1 MSQPIKDAFGS
12 FIGCVVA
19 LCVARAWITI
29 VVALMITIA
38 ASLHLVTNLKINT
51 DNEDMLSEELQFR
64 QNAIAIDRAFPQ
76 LDDTLLIVLETG
88 NPDVAD
94 EKTIT
99 FVEALKRQDSIF
111 EEVFSPASDP
121 FFRENGLLFLDIEE
135 LDDLYLRLAA
145 AQPFLG
151 TLWQQPNLAGLSD
164 ITQLI
169 ADAPEL
175 DDTNLSEAGRVFGE
189 MAEVIKAVRTN
200 VAKQLVWSEVLL
212 GREKTAGPQYRLIS
226 VKPKLDYGSLQPAA
240 RAKDA
245 IYQTATELGLEKAGV
260 SVRLTGGAVL
270 QDDELK
276 SVERGMGLAG
286 IISLIVVTLVL
297 CVGLRSIGMMLALF
311 ATLVIGLIWTAAIAI
326 IWVGE
331 FNLISVAF
339 AVLFVGLSVDFGIHF
354 SLRSSEFVE
363 EQGDWRNALAD
374 GAKSVGPSLLFC
386 AITTSIAFFSFLPT
400 SYQGLAELG
409 LIAGIG
415 MFVALFT
422 NLTVL
427 PALLSILVRRAP
439 RHHSLVSEG
448 ATGRRS
454 KKTAGIVLAMASI
467 SLAISIWVAKDVRF
481 DFDPM
486 NLRDSDAASMRTLFD
501 LADAGKISPYTADL
515 LLSDVSSLPETRR
528 QLEAIKSVERVE
540 SIDDLVPE
548 KQSDKL
554 GIIDDIGLI
563 IGPSFFA
570 PEGNVKTPIEQ
581 LIAAAQSLEA
591 NLSKLRGNEFL
602 GAPAQELLSAL
613 AELSTDQLALVN
625 QALFKGLPIQLDRL
639 NELLQPSEI
648 AIETLPDHLRTRF
661 ISSEGIVRLEIVP
674 VNDLRNPE
682 AMEAFAKDVLTV
694 APSATGGP
702 IIVVEAGK
710 AVLDAFLD
718 ALIYSIIGIGIFLFI
733 TLRRLSD
740 VLLVFAPVAVAS
752 IWVLAVSALF
762 DLPFNFAN
770 VIVLPLLF
778 GLSVDFGLHL
788 IIRVRDRDG
797 EIGALKTTTPR
808 AILLSALTTLGSFG
822 SIMLSGH
829 PGTAS
834 MGMLLTIAIILS
846 MIAILIVLP
855 ALMTLV
861 PALERGHAD

>member
-1 MSQPIKDAFGS
+1 MSQSIKDAIAFS
-12 FIGCVVA
+12 IGRVVA
-19 LCVARAWITI
+19 LCVERPWVTI
-29 VVALMITIA
+29 FIALVITIA

-76 LDDTLLIVLETG
+76 LDDTLLIVLETN
-88 NPDVAD
+88 NPDIAN

-99 FVEALKRQDSIF
+99 LVEALKRQDSIF
-111 EEVFSPASDP
+111 EEVFSSTSDP
-121 FFRENGLLFLDIEE
+121 FFRENGLLFLEVEE

-151 TLWQQPNLAGLSD
+151 TLWQQPNLTGLSD
-164 ITQLI
+164 IAQLI
-169 ADAPEL
+169 ADAPDL
-175 DDTNLSEAGRVFGE
+175 DNANISEAAIVFSE
-189 MAEVIKAVRTN
+189 MAEVIKAVHAN
-200 VAKQLVWSEVLL
+200 EAKQLVWSEVLL
-212 GREKTAGPQYRLIS
+212 GREKSDGPQYRLIS

-245 IYQTATELGLEKAGV
+245 IYQTVAELGLENAGV

-286 IISLIVVTLVL
+286 IISLVVVTLVL
-297 CVGLRSIGMMLALF
+297 SIGLRSIGMMLALF
-311 ATLVIGLIWTAAIAI
+311 STLVVGLIWTAAIAI
-326 IWVGE
+326 FWVGE

-339 AVLFVGLSVDFGIHF
+339 AVLFVGLSVDFGIHY
-354 SLRSSEFVE
+354 SLRSSEFVS
-363 EQGDWRNALAD
+363 EQGDWQGALTK
-374 GAKSVGPSLLFC
+374 GANSVGPSLLFC

-415 MFVALFT
+415 MFVALLT

-427 PALLSILVRRAP
+427 PALLWIFVRRAP
-439 RHHSLVSEG
+439 RHHSPISDG
-448 ATGRRS
+448 ATERRS
-454 KKTAGIVLAMASI
+454 KKTAGIVIAAATF
-467 SLAISIWVAKDVRF
+467 SLAASLWVAKDVRF

-486 NLRDSDAASMRTLFD
+486 NLRDSGASSMRTLFD
-501 LADAGKISPYTADL
+501 LADAGKIEPYTADL
-515 LLSDVSSLPETRR
+515 LLSDISMLPETRR
-528 QLEAIKSVERVE
+528 QLQAVESVKRVE

-548 KQSDKL
+548 KQSDKVA
-554 GIIDDIGLI
+554 IIDDIGLI

-570 PEGNVKTPIEQ
+570 PPGIVDTPDAQ
-581 LIAAAQSLEA
+581 LIAATQSLGISLS
-591 NLSKLRGNEFL
+591 NLRNNEFL
-602 GAPAQELLSAL
+602 GESAQELLLALSEVSSA
-613 AELSTDQLALVN
+613 QLPLVN
-625 QALFKGLPIQLDRL
+625 QALFNGLPSQLNRL

-648 AIETLPDHLRTRF
+648 EIDNLPGHLRNRF
-661 ISSEGIVRLEIVP
+661 ISPEGIVRLEIVP
-674 VNDLRNPE
+674 ADDLRNPE
-682 AMEAFAKDVLTV
+682 AMEAFAKDVQAV
-694 APSATGGP
+694 APNATGGP

-740 VLLVFAPVAVAS
+740 VLLVFAPVGVAS
-752 IWVLAVSALF
+752 IWVLAVSALI

-788 IIRVRDRDG
+788 ILRVRDRSG
-797 EIGALKTTTPR
+797 GINALKTTTPR

-834 MGMLLTIAIILS
+834 MGMLLTIAIVLS
-846 MIAILIVLP
+846 MVAILVVLP

-861 PALERGHAD
+861 PAVGRNPAD

>member
-1 MSQPIKDAFGS
+1 LSQPIKDAIGS
-12 FIGCVVA
+12 FIGRVVA
-19 LCVARAWITI
+19 LCVTRAWGTI
-29 VVALMITIA
+29 IFALVITIA
-38 ASLHLVTNLKINT
+38 ASFHLATNLKINT

-76 LDDTLLIVLETG
+76 LDDTMLIALEAE
-88 NPDVAD
+88 NSDIVD

-99 FVEALKRQDSIF
+99 LVDALKQQGSIF

-121 FFRENGLLFLDIEE
+121 FFRENGLLFLDVEE

-164 ITQLI
+164 ITELI
-169 ADAPEL
+169 ADATDL
-175 DDTNLSEAGRVFGE
+175 DNANLSEAGRVFSK
-189 MAEVIKAVRTN
+189 MAEVIQAVRADE
-200 VAKQLVWSEVLL
+200 AKQLVWSEVLL
-212 GREKTAGPQYRLIS
+212 GREKSDGLQYRLIS
-226 VKPKLDYGSLQPAA
+226 VKPKLDYASLQPAA
-240 RAKDA
+240 RAKDV
-245 IYQTATELGLEKAGV
+245 IYQTATELGLEKSGV
-260 SVRLTGGAVL
+260 SVSLTGGAVL

-286 IISLIVVTLVL
+286 IISLVVVTLVL
-297 CVGLRSIGMMLALF
+297 CIGLRSIGMMVALLF
-311 ATLVIGLIWTAAIAI
+311 TLVIGLIWTAAIAI

-354 SLRSSEFVE
+354 SLRSSEFVKQ
-363 EQGDWRNALAD
+363 QGDWLRALSD

-415 MFVALFT
+415 MFVALVT

-427 PALLSILVRRAP
+427 PALLRIFVRRAP
-439 RHHSLVSEG
+439 RHHTAISDG
-448 ATGRRS
+448 ATERRS
-454 KKTAGIVLAMASI
+454 KKTAGIVLAVATI
-467 SLAISIWVAKDVRF
+467 SLAVSLWVAKDVRF

-486 NLRDSDAASMRTLFD
+486 NLRDPDASSMRTLFD
-501 LADAGKISPYTADL
+501 LADAGKIEPYTADL
-515 LLSDVSSLPETRR
+515 LVSDISRLPEIRR
-528 QLEAIKSVERVE
+528 QLEAVESVERVE
-540 SIDDLVPE
+540 SVDDLIPI
-548 KQSDKL
+548 KQSDKFA
-554 GIIDDIGLI
+554 IIDDIGLI

-570 PEGNVKTPIEQ
+570 PQGNINTPIEQ
-581 LIAAAQSLEA
+581 LIAAAQNLEI
-591 NLSKLRGNEFL
+591 NLSKLQGDEIL
-602 GAPAQELLSAL
+602 GGPAQELLSVL
-613 AELSTDQLALVN
+613 SELSLDQLPLVN
-625 QALFKGLPIQLDRL
+625 QALFNGLPSQLSRL
-639 NELLQPSEI
+639 NESLQPSEI
-648 AIETLPDHLRTRF
+648 ALRTLPDHLRNRF
-661 ISSEGIVRLEIVP
+661 VSPDGIFRLEIVP
-674 VNDLRNPE
+674 VADLRNPKS
-682 AMEAFAKDVLTV
+682 MEDFARDVQAV
-694 APSATGGP
+694 APNATGGL

-718 ALIYSIIGIGIFLFI
+718 ALIYSIIGIGIFLLI
-733 TLRRLSD
+733 TLRRLLD

-752 IWVLAVSALF
+752 VWVLAVSALF

-770 VIVLPLLF
+770 VIVLPLIF

-788 IIRVRDRDG
+788 IIRARDREG
-797 EIGALKTTTPR
+797 GISALKTTTPR
-808 AILLSALTTLGSFG
+808 AILISALTTLGSFG

-834 MGMLLTIAIILS
+834 MGILLTIAIILS
-846 MIAILIVLP
+846 MIAILLVLP
-855 ALMTLV
+855 ALMTLFLR
-861 PALERGHAD
+861 AERVHPD

>member
-1 MSQPIKDAFGS
+1 MSQPIKDAIGS
-12 FIGCVVA
+12 FIERVVA

-29 VVALMITIA
+29 VVALMITVA
-38 ASLHLVTNLKINT
+38 ASLHLATNFKINT
-51 DNEDMLSEELQFR
+51 DNEDMLSEDLQFR

-76 LDDTLLIVLETG
+76 LDDTLLIVLETD
-88 NPDVAD
+88 NPDIAD

-99 FVEALKRQDSIF
+99 FVDALTQQDSIF
-111 EEVFSPASDP
+111 EEVFSPTSDP
-121 FFRENGLLFLDIEE
+121 FFRENGLLFLDVEE

-169 ADAPEL
+169 ADAPDLE
-175 DDTNLSEAGRVFGE
+175 DTNLSEAGRVFGE
-189 MAEVIKAVRTN
+189 MAEVIKAVR
-200 VAKQLVWSEVLL
+200 ASEGKHLVWSEVLL
-212 GREKTAGPQYRLIS
+212 GRKKSDGPQYRLIS

-245 IYQTATELGLEKAGV
+245 IHQNATDLGLEKAGV

-286 IISLIVVTLVL
+286 IISLVVVTLVL

-311 ATLVIGLIWTAAIAI
+311 STLIIGLIWTAAIAI

-354 SLRSSEFVE
+354 SLRSSEFVM
-363 EQGDWRNALAD
+363 EQGDWQDALSD

-415 MFVALFT
+415 MFVALLT

-427 PALLSILVRRAP
+427 PALLRIFVRRAP
-439 RHHSLVSEG
+439 RHHSPISDG

-454 KKTAGIVLAMASI
+454 KNTAGIVLAVATI
-467 SLAISIWVAKDVRF
+467 SLAMSIWVAKDVRF

-486 NLRDSDAASMRTLFD
+486 NLRDSDASSMRTLFD
-501 LADAGKISPYTADL
+501 LADAGKIEPYTADL
-515 LLSDVSSLPETRR
+515 LLSDISLLPDTRR
-528 QLEAIKSVERVE
+528 QLETIESVERVE
-540 SIDDLVPE
+540 SVDDLVPE
-548 KQSDKL
+548 KQSDKFA
-554 GIIDDIGLI
+554 IIDDIGLI
-563 IGPSFFA
+563 IGPTFFA
-570 PEGNVKTPIEQ
+570 PQGKVNTPIEQ
-581 LIAAAQSLEA
+581 LIAAAQSLEM
-591 NLSKLRGNEFL
+591 NLSKLRGNEIL
-602 GAPAQELLSAL
+602 GGPAQELLSAL
-613 AELSTDQLALVN
+613 SELSSDQLPPVN
-625 QALFKGLPIQLDRL
+625 QALFNGLPSQLNRL

-648 AIETLPDHLRTRF
+648 AIGTLPDHLRNRF

-674 VNDLRNPE
+674 VDDLRNPE
-682 AMEAFAKDVLTV
+682 AMEAFATDVQAV
-694 APSATGGP
+694 APNATGGP

-710 AVLDAFLD
+710 AVLDAFLY
-718 ALIYSIIGIGIFLFI
+718 ALIYSIIGIGIFLFV

-752 IWVLAVSALF
+752 IWVLAVSALV

-770 VIVLPLLF
+770 VIVLPLIF

-788 IIRVRDRDG
+788 IIRARDRDG
-797 EIGALKTTTPR
+797 GISALKTTTPR

-834 MGMLLTIAIILS
+834 MGMLLTIAIVLS

-855 ALMTLV
+855 ALMTLFPRV
-861 PALERGHAD
+861 EPSRPD